1 MESGSGFDIINN
13 ISVVSN
19 ASVYFMHGYPSG
31 FTLIEVISIC
41 VLVIVVMAVIIVGN
55 LLVIISIFSEAA
67 LQVR

>member
-1 MESGSGFDIINN
+1 MDLNSTINN
-13 ISVVSN
+13 N

-31 FTLIEVISIC
+31 FTLIEVVSIC

-67 LQVR
+67 LQVPYVSNIEMN